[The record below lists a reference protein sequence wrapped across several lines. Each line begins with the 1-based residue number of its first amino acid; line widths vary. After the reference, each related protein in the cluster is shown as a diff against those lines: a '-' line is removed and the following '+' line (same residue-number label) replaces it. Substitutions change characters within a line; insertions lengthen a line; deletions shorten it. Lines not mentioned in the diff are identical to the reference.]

1 MKNHGNHPY
10 LHLFLVSRPI
20 CAHSHIA
27 VSSSP
32 HPEAVGGLVAPA
44 PSLPEFWPRKAAQ
57 LRKCFD
63 ILGHCLLSTVFIWIS
78 QTCNFRKSS
87 EELMIPGLYLPSCTI
102 RGIFHSWHPCPS
114 SLMTSL
120 LQQDTVMGDHH
131 LQIQQ
136 KLKSE
141 NRESIPVFVF
151 YLEKREAAPLL
162 DVVPAANFK
171 EGR

>member
-1 MKNHGNHPY
+1 
-10 LHLFLVSRPI
+10 
-20 CAHSHIA
+20 
-27 VSSSP
+27 
-32 HPEAVGGLVAPA
+32 
-44 PSLPEFWPRKAAQ
+44 
-57 LRKCFD
+57 
-63 ILGHCLLSTVFIWIS
+63 
-78 QTCNFRKSS
+78 
-87 EELMIPGLYLPSCTI
+87 
-102 RGIFHSWHPCPS
+102 
-114 SLMTSL
+114 MTSL

-141 NRESIPVFVF
+141 NRESIPVFGF